1 MPKRQDSDSRPV
13 GLTASSGWELGLRRT
28 LPVSPDR
35 AWTVLTSPVGTEL
48 ILGKGVDLDPD
59 RPGRANEEGPIA
71 WELTTFHPCSH
82 LRMKWRKAGWAKAST
97 LQIRVISAATGTTIA
112 IHQEDLADKAA
123 REELLAHWAKVLDRI
138 SMVLEGKGSLT
149 GEEPGFSSRK

>member
-1 MPKRQDSDSRPV
+1 MTEGQDSGSRPV

-35 AWTVLTSPVGTEL
+35 AWNVLTSPVGTRL

-59 RPGRANEEGPIA
+59 TPGRANEEGPIA
-71 WELTTFHPCSH
+71 WELTTFHPGSH

-97 LQIRVISAATGTTIA
+97 LQIRIIPAATGATIA
-112 IHQEDLADKAA
+112 FHQEALADKAA
-123 REELLAHWAKVLDRI
+123 REELLTHWGQVMDCLAEALGTK
-138 SMVLEGKGSLT
+138 E
-149 GEEPGFSSRK
+149 